1 MAEAAALISGELSR
15 KRNDKRFDVGCRVS
29 GSFGEMA
36 PNPNPNISRRVR
48 QRIFGNITEAVGPK
62 QYKVLWDDG
71 NTREHFSNS
80 LKKERSFASLPPDV
94 RPPRL
99 QDNPDLPPQ
108 GQQQIDEEQEQI
120 DENERDQE
128 MEEHLPG
135 AGKESDDDDSS
146 QGSKGG
152 EGGDKAGGDTEGQ
165 MPGQLQAEVPL
176 APDYHAKKAD
186 AKAAIKGLLGK
197 EVLVKHKNKSIAWT
211 VIEDWD
217 PEEPV
222 LEIDTAFG
230 LKSFDSRQYKQ
241 SEVLAHLFLH
251 LSFADWRVTL
261 DKMNQAINEANNNNN
276 KKRVRVFSAEEF
288 LTALGLMIGA
298 AEYGGRGSQL
308 WEGQADCCGGE
319 KWESLVPDPN
329 FDGIMKQYR
338 FKDFRHF
345 FPFAFKSE
353 TLKNNNDPWWE
364 FAEAVNEFNN
374 NRKTKLNLPK
384 WLVVDESMSSWKPR
398 QSPTGGL
405 PNISFILR
413 KPKPLGKSG

>member
-176 APDYHAKKAD
+176 APDYHARTAD
-186 AKAAIKGLLGK
+186 AKAAIKSLLGK
-197 EVLVKHKNKSIAWT
+197 EVVVKHKNKSIAWT

-298 AEYGGRGSQL
+298 SEYGGRGSQL
-308 WEGQADCCGGE
+308 
-319 KWESLVPDPN
+319 
-329 FDGIMKQYR
+329 
-338 FKDFRHF
+338 
-345 FPFAFKSE
+345 
-353 TLKNNNDPWWE
+353 
-364 FAEAVNEFNN
+364 
-374 NRKTKLNLPK
+374 
-384 WLVVDESMSSWKPR
+384 
-398 QSPTGGL
+398 
-405 PNISFILR
+405 
-413 KPKPLGKSG
+413 